1 MRVLLCG
8 LILIALAA
16 CDNTNTE
23 DTLPTR
29 VSLSELT
36 ATDSDATPTMEVL
49 AVTDA
54 ATLPPTWT
62 VTPSPQQSS
71 TPSVTPSSTITN
83 TPSRTPTAT
92 MTPTLGT
99 FAINL
104 LAQVALSATVLP
116 PDFGAGITPDVGPL
130 LPPTAPPLA
139 VTPTTS
145 GPIQQLT
152 PVTCPNPVPGEFA
165 AVVAPDLTNLIGCPI
180 GVPNSYNAATQS
192 FERGIMI
199 WLNPG
204 TVYVLYN
211 TGSYAQ
217 YSDSFDSN
225 IDPESEG
232 LAPPAGLLEPV
243 RGFGKVWRS
252 NESVRSGLGW
262 ATSPESG
269 ISINVLDLTQGRMLA
284 LPGGQIYT
292 LIQPGST
299 WQ

>member
-1 MRVLLCG
+1 MLM
-8 LILIALAA
+8 ALAA

-29 VSLSELT
+29 VSLSDLT
-36 ATDSDATPTMEVL
+36 ATVTDTVTTPTMEV
-49 AVTDA
+49 A
-54 ATLPPTWT
+54 ATVDAPTLLPTLT
-62 VTPSPQQSS
+62 ATPSPQQSS

-83 TPSRTPTAT
+83 TPSRTPTST
-92 MTPTLGT
+92 VTPTLET

-130 LPPTAPPLA
+130 SPPTAPPLA
-139 VTPTTS
+139 ITPTTA
-145 GPIQQLT
+145 GPVQQLT

-165 AVVAPDLTNLIGCPI
+165 AVATPDLTNLIGCPI
-180 GVPNSYNAATQS
+180 NVPTAYNAATQT
-192 FERGIMI
+192 FERGTMI
-199 WLNPG
+199 WLSPG

-211 TGSYAQ
+211 TGSYGQ
-217 YSDSFDSN
+217 HTDTFDPN
-225 IDPESEG
+225 IDPESDG
-232 LAPPAGLLEPV
+232 LAPPAGLLEPM
-243 RGFGKVWRS
+243 RGFGKVWHS

-262 ATSPESG
+262 ATNPESG
-269 ISINVLDLTQGRMLA
+269 TSINVLDFTQGRMLA

-299 WQ
+299 WR